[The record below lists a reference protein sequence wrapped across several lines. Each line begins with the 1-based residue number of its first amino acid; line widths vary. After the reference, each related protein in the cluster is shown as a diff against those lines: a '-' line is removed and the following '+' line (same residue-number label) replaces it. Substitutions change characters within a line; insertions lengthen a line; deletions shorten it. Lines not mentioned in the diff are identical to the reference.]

1 MNYLKP
7 TFFPIL
13 IILLFTACNEEIINS
28 NIIDPN
34 ISITDEE
41 LYNLAYANYQFP
53 DDFYYEDS
61 LSGSLYYEN
70 TNRIRPLNER
80 DGIWF
85 QLCTNNVDT
94 ARYWSELSSHNGS
107 YYRDLVSQRQTEK
120 YFEFKRVYSI
130 NPIDV
135 ILSRVHRC
143 TYIDRS
149 MYDFL
154 NPGDII
160 GVFKKNN
167 FIKNDVKELIE
178 YLWFMENY
186 NNTSSKVYKGL
197 IQNSSQFY
205 VYYLYEIGI
214 VYGDYGMK
222 DILSYIKHT
231 FKINKGSGEIT
242 HDIELVKQ
250 ISGRQN

>member
-1 MNYLKP
+1 MNYLKT
-7 TFFPIL
+7 TFVLIL
-13 IILLFTACNEEIINS
+13 IILLFPSCKDEINNT

-41 LYNLAYANYQFP
+41 LYSLAYANYQFP
-53 DDFYYEDS
+53 SDFYYEDS
-61 LSGSLYYEN
+61 LIGSLYYEN
-70 TNRIRPLNER
+70 TNSITPLNER
-80 DGIWF
+80 DGTWF

-94 ARYWSELSSHNGS
+94 ARYWSELSSNNSS

-130 NPIDV
+130 NPNDI
-135 ILSRVHRC
+135 ILSRVHKC

-149 MYDFL
+149 MYDLL
-154 NPGDII
+154 NPGQII
-160 GVFKKNN
+160 GVFKKNS

-178 YLWFMENY
+178 YLWFTENY
-186 NNTSSKVYKGL
+186 NNTSSKVYKEL
-197 IQNSSQFY
+197 IQNSGLFY
-205 VYYLYEIGI
+205 IYYLYEIGI

-242 HDIELVKQ
+242 HHKELVKQ
-250 ISGRQN
+250 IPGRQN